1 MIFPAA
7 RGGKKPSYVEK
18 IYACAC
24 GYSTTRRQAL
34 LVVAGR
40 HLLLFAKCLAAQPG
54 ADPWVFLQPLPL
66 PVQRESR
73 CGRPPP
79 PFTLSRLRAAGEE
92 VSGHFALPL
101 HLDETST
108 VQLVS
113 IAVQHVVKVRG
124 HLTKDTDIDK
134 ATFQNKTRAH
144 PVLIR
149 RKIH

>member
-1 MIFPAA
+1 M
-7 RGGKKPSYVEK
+7 
-18 IYACAC
+18 
-24 GYSTTRRQAL
+24 
-34 LVVAGR
+34 VAGR

-54 ADPWVFLQPLPL
+54 ADPWGVSAASLPL

-73 CGRPPP
+73 RGRPPSPP

-124 HLTKDTDIDK
+124 HLSKDTDVDK
-134 ATFQNKTRAH
+134 ASLQNKTRAR

-149 RKIH
+149 RKTH

>member
-1 MIFPAA
+1 M
-7 RGGKKPSYVEK
+7 EN

-34 LVVAGR
+34 LVVARR
-40 HLLLFAKCLAAQPG
+40 HLLPFAKCLAAQPG

-73 CGRPPP
+73 CGRPPPPP

-113 IAVQHVVKVRG
+113 VAVQHVVKVRG

-134 ATFQNKTRAH
+134 VSFRNENTSTSSSDQAENNSNC
-144 PVLIR
+144 V
-149 RKIH
+149 